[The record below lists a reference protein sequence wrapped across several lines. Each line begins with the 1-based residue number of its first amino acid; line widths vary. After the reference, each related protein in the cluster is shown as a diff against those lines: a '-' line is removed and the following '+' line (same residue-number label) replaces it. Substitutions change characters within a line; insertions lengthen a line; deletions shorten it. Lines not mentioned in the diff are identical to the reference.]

1 MTLIYGHRG
10 AKGEAP
16 ENTLVSFEQCLQH
29 GVRRCELDLHLSRDG
44 ELMVI
49 HDPTLK
55 RTTGR
60 RGKVVQHDADELVNY
75 DAREG
80 GPGWKTPCPIPR
92 LSELFEKCDFEHW
105 QLEVKSASRV
115 RAARTVMAIKELA
128 EQHRLLDRI
137 TVTSSSREVLRA
149 LNRLAPEISRGLVAE
164 YNWLD
169 PLKVARQYSCS
180 LLALKWTLCTPERL
194 EKARKQ
200 GLHVSVWTVNEP
212 ALMRRLADFGVD
224 SLITDY
230 PSLAVST
237 LSRS

>member
-16 ENTLVSFEQCLQH
+16 ENTLASFEQCLQH

-60 RGKVVQHDADELVNY
+60 RGKVAQHDAAELVKY
-75 DAREG
+75 DARQG

-115 RAARTVMAIKELA
+115 RAARTVLAIKELA
-128 EQHRLLDRI
+128 ERYQLKERI

-169 PLKVARQYSCS
+169 PLKVARQYGCD

-194 EKARKQ
+194 EKAKKQ

-212 ALMRRLADFGVD
+212 ALMLRLADFGVD

-230 PSLAVST
+230 PGIAVST
-237 LSRS
+237 LAQG

>member
-16 ENTLVSFEQCLQH
+16 ENTLVGFQRCLEH
-29 GVRRCELDLHLSRDG
+29 SVRRCELDLFLSRDG

-60 RGKVVQHDADELVNY
+60 RGKVAEHDAQELTTY
-75 DAREG
+75 DARHG
-80 GPGWKTPCPIPR
+80 GPGWKVPSPIPR
-92 LSELFEKCDFEHW
+92 LAELFEQCDFEHW

-115 RAARTVMAIKELA
+115 RAARTVLAIQALA
-128 EQHRLLDRI
+128 ERYNLKERI

-149 LNRLAPEISRGLVAE
+149 LNRLAPELARGLVAE
-164 YNWLD
+164 YAWLD
-169 PLKVARQYSCS
+169 PIKVATHHGCS
-180 LLALKWTLCTPERL
+180 LLALNWTLCTPERL
-194 EKARKQ
+194 LKAQKA

-224 SLITDY
+224 SIITDF
-230 PSLAVST
+230 PGLAVST
-237 LSRS
+237 LKR

>member
-16 ENTLVSFEQCLQH
+16 ENTLASFQQCLEH
-29 GVRRCELDLHLSRDG
+29 GVTRCELDLHLSRDG

-49 HDPTLK
+49 HDTTLK

-60 RGKVVQHDADELVNY
+60 RGKVVEHDAEELTQL
-75 DAREG
+75 DARQG
-80 GPGWKTPCPIPR
+80 GPGWKTPCPIPK
-92 LSELFEKCDFEHW
+92 LETLFEQCPFEHW

-115 RAARTVMAIKELA
+115 RAARTVLAIQALA
-128 EQHRLLDRI
+128 ERFGIKDKV

-149 LNRLAPEISRGLVAE
+149 LRRLTPELPRGLVAE

-169 PLKVARQYSCS
+169 PLKVAAHHECS
-180 LLALKWTLCTPERL
+180 MLALNWTLCTPERL
-194 EKARKQ
+194 LKAQKA

-212 ALMRRLADFGVD
+212 ALMRRLADFGAD
-224 SLITDY
+224 SIITDF
-230 PSLAVST
+230 PGLAVST
-237 LSRS
+237 LKR